1 MTRAQMKTRSFSV
14 GAALGLACLAQAAS
28 AGAQEFSVRRVED
41 DSVAWSGTL
50 SEERTDPGTSIAV
63 RFADFSE
70 LSEAGEYYL
79 EVEDVGRSVTFR
91 IGDDVY
97 DGELA
102 NVMLGFY
109 GWRSG
114 VDISFD
120 AHGVH
125 HEHAAG
131 HVDDALLDYVDEQV
145 GERKDGAGGWYD
157 AGDYGKYL
165 PTASISVNTLLL
177 AWELFGERLEGLELP
192 FLPEHGGELPDFLD
206 EVKWELD
213 WLLKMTY
220 ADGSGRVHHK
230 LNSPQ
235 FPGFVL
241 PADDPTT
248 RYFSNYST
256 AATAEFVATMAMA
269 ARVFAPYDDVTGDYS
284 KQLLA
289 AARLSYEYLSEHPE
303 DVQYD
308 ASVLAAGA
316 YQKGDAADRLWAA
329 AELWATTGEEAI
341 LADFEGR
348 IGAAT
353 RVAENFDWDTT
364 SNFGVMTYL
373 LSERS
378 GRDPAV
384 VEQLEGALD
393 AAVLSLLYAHGFS
406 GFGRDSDLYYW
417 GTNGMIARTCMLL
430 QTAYRLDPDPT
441 YLDVC
446 ADQIGYLYG
455 RNQYNRSQVTGAGI
469 DPPLNPHHRIS
480 GADSV
485 TEPYPGL
492 LVGGGQTATNW
503 VDLQNSFSTNEIAIN
518 WNSALAFALAG
529 FVEGGAASEPLGRG
543 PVPAADCGVRL
554 NSAGYLPARAKVAS
568 VQLECELASTFM
580 CDMQEHTLGA
590 KTDGP
595 LRMIEDFEDGDL
607 SILASEGREGSWFS
621 FDDGSGGTRTA
632 PEIVPAERSGSKN
645 AVCISGSEFTRWG
658 GGLGFALDGQDTAR
672 TSYDA
677 SAYTGVSFW
686 ARGSST
692 QFRFML
698 VDKYSDPAA
707 SLCSGCND
715 HFNFRFTPSNEWQRF
730 TFAWNEARQN
740 SFGDPQPSVCP
751 AALYAL
757 QAQWPSNQS
766 FELCLDDIAFTT
778 DASVTLPEQEEEFV
792 LSGGCACGVVRART
806 PGAQAGFAAFLLG
819 FLFAR
824 RRARRAGHV
833 SSRSRS

>member
-1 MTRAQMKTRSFSV
+1 MTTRSF
-14 GAALGLACLAQAAS
+14 GLCAALGFVFLTRTSVAA
-28 AGAQEFSVRRVED
+28 AQEFSVRRVSD
-41 DSVAWSGTL
+41 DSVAWSGAL
-50 SEERTDPGTSIAV
+50 SEERTDPGTAMAV
-63 RFADFSE
+63 RLADFSE
-70 LSEAGEYYL
+70 LTESGDYYL
-79 EVEDVGRSVTFR
+79 EVEGVGRSVTFR

-114 VDISFD
+114 VDIAFD
-120 AHGVH
+120 AHGVRY
-125 HEHAAG
+125 EHAAG
-131 HVDDALLDYVDEQV
+131 HEDDALLDYVDEQV
-145 GERKDGAGGWYD
+145 GKRKDGSGGWYD

-165 PTASISVNTLLL
+165 PTASISVNTLLA

-192 FLPEHGGELPDFLD
+192 FIPEHGGDLPDFLD

-213 WLLKMTY
+213 WLLKMAY

-230 LNSPQ
+230 LNSPA

-248 RYFSNYST
+248 RYFSSYST
-256 AATAEFVATMAMA
+256 AATAEFVATMAKA
-269 ARVFAPYDDVTGDYS
+269 ARAFAPYDDVTGDYS
-284 KQLLA
+284 KTLLEA
-289 AARLSYEYLSEHPE
+289 AQLSYAYLRENPE
-303 DVQYD
+303 DVPYD

-316 YQKGDAADRLWAA
+316 YQKTDGADRLWAA
-329 AELWATTGEEAI
+329 AELWETTGDAAI
-341 LADFEGR
+341 LEDFEAR
-348 IGAAT
+348 IFPTT
-353 RVAENFDWDTT
+353 RFVGNFDWDTT
-364 SNFGVMTYL
+364 TNFGLLTYL

-378 GRDPAV
+378 GRDPEIVDQLERELAAV
-384 VEQLEGALD
+384 VQA
-393 AAVLSLLYAHGFS
+393 LLYAHAQS
-406 GFGRDSDLYYW
+406 GFGRDAELYYW
-417 GTNGMIARTCMLL
+417 GTNGVIARTCMLL
-430 QTAYRLDPDPT
+430 QTAHRLTPDPL

-446 ADQIGYLYG
+446 ADQIGWLYG

-480 GADSV
+480 GADAV
-485 TEPYPGL
+485 AEPYPGL

-529 FVEGGAASEPLGRG
+529 FVDGDASPSLGRG
-543 PVPAADCGVRL
+543 PVGAGDCGVRL
-554 NSAGYLPARAKVAS
+554 NSAGYLPDRMKVAS
-568 VQLECELASTFM
+568 VVAECELPSTFM
-580 CDMQEHTLGA
+580 CELQEHTMGA

-595 LRMIEDFEDGDL
+595 PRMIDDFEDGDL
-607 SILASEGREGSWFS
+607 AILSREGREGAWFS
-621 FDDGSGGTRTA
+621 FDDGSGGTRTD
-632 PEIVPAERSGSKN
+632 PEVVAAERSGSKN
-645 AVCISGSEFTRWG
+645 AVCIQGSDFTRWG
-658 GGLGFALDGQDTAR
+658 GGFGFALSGEDNAR
-672 TSYDA
+672 RSYDA

-715 HFNFRFTPSNEWQRF
+715 HFNFRFTPSSEWQQF

-740 SFGDPQPSVCP
+740 AFGDPQPRVCP
-751 AALYAL
+751 SALYAL

-778 DASVTLPEQEEEFV
+778 DASVTPPDAGEEFE
-792 LSGGCACGVVRART
+792 LAGGCACSTART
-806 PGAQAGFAAFLLG
+806 RAPHLPAGLSALLLG
-819 FLFAR
+819 LLWAR
-824 RRARRAGHV
+824 RGVRRASHV
-833 SSRSRS
+833 SSRVRS